1 MSIHFKTPTFRRCFH
16 SMIITAA
23 LFPTAAGAA
32 DYSDSQ
38 SSSDAIPQAPDPERF
53 GPVRQ
58 KLHDW
63 DVIVGGGA
71 SFKPKYEGSDEF
83 EISPI
88 PFVSATFF
96 DQLTIDP
103 GGLDWKAYQQ
113 GSLKFNVD
121 VGPSGLGR
129 KESDADALRGLGD
142 IGFGV
147 KVGGKATVNLGP
159 FDLFA
164 SAHKIIGGSDGLLGT
179 IGAKTTVPVTEHLI
193 LGAEASATFADK
205 NYMESY
211 FGVDAA
217 QSRNSGYQEYK
228 AGSGVKSVDFAV
240 SATYLFNKNWVLR
253 GQEKLGV
260 LVGDAA
266 DSPIVKE
273 KVQPSTTL
281 MLGYR
286 F

>member
-1 MSIHFKTPTFRRCFH
+1 MSVDFKVPAIRRYIY
-16 SMIITAA
+16 SAIVTAA
-23 LFPTAAGAA
+23 LLPVVAMAA
-32 DYSDSQ
+32 DLNDTQTSA
-38 SSSDAIPQAPDPERF
+38 DAIPQAPDPERF

-63 DVIVGGGA
+63 DVIVGVGA
-71 SFKPKYEGSDEF
+71 SYKPKYEGSDKF

-96 DQLTIDP
+96 DRLTIDP
-103 GGLDWKAYQQ
+103 SGADLTAYQH
-113 GSLKFNVD
+113 GPLKFD
-121 VGPSGLGR
+121 VNLGYDSGR
-129 KESDADALRGLGD
+129 KADDADALRGMGD
-142 IGFGV
+142 IDSGV
-147 KVGGKATVNLGP
+147 VVGGKATLSYGP
-159 FDLFA
+159 FDFFA
-164 SAHKIIGGSDGLLGT
+164 SVDKTIGGSDGLLGT
-179 IGAKTTVPVTEHLI
+179 VGAKVNAPVTERFI
-193 LGAEASATFADK
+193 VGAEASATFADK

-211 FGVDAA
+211 FGVDAT
-217 QSRNSGYQEYK
+217 QSRNSGYQKYK
-228 AGSGVKSVDFAV
+228 ADAGIKSVDFAI
-240 SATYLFNKNWVLR
+240 SATYLINKNWVLR

-273 KVQPSTTL
+273 KVQPTTML